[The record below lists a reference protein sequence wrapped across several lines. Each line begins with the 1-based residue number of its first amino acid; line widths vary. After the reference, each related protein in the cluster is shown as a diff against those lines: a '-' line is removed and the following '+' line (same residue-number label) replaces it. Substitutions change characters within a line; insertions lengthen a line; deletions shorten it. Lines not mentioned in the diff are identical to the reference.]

1 VENQGATERE
11 ERASRKGREERSEE
25 KRKKKIK
32 EKGFSHTHTHLEVLT
47 IENQKREGITER
59 VVFLQT
65 THSLPISLDLK
76 REKKQ
81 RGKRVK
87 DLILGK

>member
-1 VENQGATERE
+1 MSGRDLVEIKEPLRE
-11 ERASRKGREERSEE
+11 EKERAEGMREERSEE

-32 EKGFSHTHTHLEVLT
+32 KKGFHTLEVLT
-47 IENQKREGITER
+47 IENQRGDHRKG
-59 VVFLQT
+59 VFANHTL
-65 THSLPISLDLK
+65 SANLWIS